1 MKKENTSLRLKK
13 LMSERALKQVDILK
27 SCAPYCQ
34 KYNVKMNKS
43 DISQYV
49 SGKVEPNQDKLFILA
64 NALNVNEAWLM
75 GFDAPIGRNVSLT
88 SAADYN
94 MTSRTEHTK
103 NQQALLNHFSQL
115 NLNGEKEAIKR
126 VKELTYVPD
135 YTANPDEQTIELP
148 NTRKTA
154 EANDNDSSDYGCG
167 TAACT
172 RHYGTILPSDFIPIE
187 KTASSQ
193 LIAAHNDHLYEDGE
207 LDKVQSDLA
216 KLKNKK

>member
-27 SCAPYCQ
+27 ACAPYCQ

-75 GFDAPIGRNVSLT
+75 GFDAPISRNVSLT

-103 NQQALLNHFSQL
+103 NQQTLLNHFSKL
-115 NLNGEKEAIKR
+115 NLKGEQEAK
-126 VKELTYVPD
+126 
-135 YTANPDEQTIELP
+135 
-148 NTRKTA
+148 
-154 EANDNDSSDYGCG
+154 ANDNDSSDYGCG
-167 TAACT
+167 T
-172 RHYGTILPSDFIPIE
+172 RHYDTIPPYDFTPIE
-187 KTASSQ
+187 KAASSQ

>member
-27 SCAPYCQ
+27 ACAPYCQ

-75 GFDAPIGRNVSLT
+75 GFDAPISRNVSLT

-103 NQQALLNHFSQL
+103 NQQTLLNHFSKL
-115 NLNGEKEAIKR
+115 NLKGEQEAIKR

-135 YTANPDEQTIELP
+135 YSANPDEQLIELS
-148 NTRKTA
+148 NTHKTA
-154 EANDNDSSDYGCG
+154 KANDNDSSDYGCG
-167 TAACT
+167 T
-172 RHYGTILPSDFIPIE
+172 RHYDTIPPYDFTPIE
-187 KTASSQ
+187 KAASSR